1 MLRKL
6 GIGFIALATMAPGL
20 AAALGVG
27 EYELNSYLNE
37 PLDMTVELHDL
48 GGLSEDEILANL
60 ATQEAFDAAGV
71 DRGYFLNDLKFE
83 VDVSGDTGVLHIRSR
98 QPVREP
104 YLNFLVE
111 FLWPTGRLMREYT
124 VLLDPPS
131 YADDGDSL
139 RPAVSEPSP
148 RPATRPEP
156 ASEPARQRPAEP
168 AARPQTRP
176 APSQA
181 AGDSEVADRDSGDDT
196 RGATTYRVGASDTMW
211 RIARQQRPGPDV
223 SVQQMMLAIQERN
236 PDAFINDNVNLVRE
250 GAVLRIPSEQ
260 QVRRVSSREALSRVA
275 AQNREWRGMRPEP
288 AAGQPQRAPIDATG
302 RDRGDQVAGG
312 EDGQGQVTLVSPDSE
327 GGVRD
332 GDATG
337 GRSGDADTAALQN
350 ELAIRDENLDRLK
363 RENSELR
370 SRLDALDEQVS
381 TSQQLLE
388 MRSEKIAA
396 LQAELRRLREEQDL
410 DVDPSLLEEPEP
422 AADNAPDMTA
432 DADTDTDGADT
443 DSADGMN
450 STGEAGD
457 DQPAAVGDDDDAS
470 PALGAPGQNGGGNG
484 PSPDQGGGGDDRT
497 ATVTPPEKPEPA
509 SADQA
514 GSGPSNSAQA
524 DDGGILGLIRDNL
537 LYVGAA
543 LAVLL
548 LLLLLALRRRQNA
561 AGDEHDEDADD
572 GGFEADFEAPAV
584 AGAAAHDDADLEEDL
599 ADDEMDPMERA
610 DVYVAYGQYPQAV
623 DFLRNE
629 INQAPERGDLKIR
642 LLELLHESN
651 DERGF
656 QQQATAFAG
665 TSPAVDAA
673 IKRLGGDP
681 GEHDY
686 GDNAYVASSADG
698 GDDELS
704 LDDLELDLASDL
716 SDQPDDGDGYSHAAT
731 ATAAGA
737 GAVAGFA
744 AGREQSEQT
753 DTEDTET
760 EQTDQDDSLE
770 LDDFDFTLEDEE
782 PENRPLR
789 DETPLELDDLV
800 LDGGG
805 DRAGDDEDDGLE
817 FSLEDDFESDGDV
830 AFTDDELAALDSAET
845 STGKDQD
852 DTFAVAGDDATTE
865 RGADDDLADFD
876 DLQLD
881 DLDVSLTDDRTG
893 VDEPAPAPAAD
904 PSPRD
909 DADDE
914 LADLSLED
922 DDTELSLDDLSLEDD
937 APSSPRTEPDAGA
950 DDLDD
955 LNLDLDD
962 AGEDHSPAA
971 EYEPQPQTAAT
982 PPADTS
988 EVSDDMLG
996 DDDDFD
1002 FLGETDE
1009 NATKLDLARAYIDM
1023 GDAEGARDI
1032 LNEVLSE
1039 GSDEQQGEAKELL
1052 ARVS

>member
-37 PLDMTVELHDL
+37 PLDMTVQLQDL

-83 VDVSGDTGVLHIRSR
+83 VDVSGNTGVLHIRSR

-131 YADDGDSL
+131 YADDGGSL
-139 RPAVSEPSP
+139 QPAVSQPSP

-156 ASEPARQRPAEP
+156 ASEPARPRPAEP
-168 AARPQTRP
+168 ATRP
-176 APSQA
+176 APAPTPA
-181 AGDSEVADRDSGDDT
+181 ASRADAADSDSGDDT
-196 RGATTYRVGASDTMW
+196 QSAGTYRVGPSDTMW
-211 RIARQQRPGPDV
+211 RIARQQRPSPDV
-223 SVQQMMLAIQERN
+223 SVQQMMLAIQDRN

-260 QVRRVSSREALSRVA
+260 QVRRLSSREALSRVA
-275 AQNREWRGMRPEP
+275 TQNREWQSMRREP
-288 AAGQPQRAPIDATG
+288 AAGQPQRTPIDATG
-302 RDRGDQVAGG
+302 RDRDDQVAGG
-312 EDGQGQVTLVSPDSE
+312 DDGQGQVTLVSPDSK

-337 GRSGDADTAALQN
+337 GPGGDADTAALQN
-350 ELAIRDENLDRLK
+350 ELAIRDENLDRLN

-370 SRLDALDEQVS
+370 SRLDALDEQVG

-410 DVDPSLLEEPEP
+410 DVDPSLLEEPQP
-422 AADNAPDMTA
+422 AADSASDMSA
-432 DADTDTDGADT
+432 DADDTGNTDNS
-443 DSADGMN
+443 DSVG
-450 STGEAGD
+450 G
-457 DQPAAVGDDDDAS
+457 DQPAADGDDDDAA
-470 PALGAPGQNGGGNG
+470 PALSAPGQNGGDGG
-484 PSPDQGGGGDDRT
+484 GGDRPSPDQDGGGDDRT

-509 SADQA
+509 SVD
-514 GSGPSNSAQA
+514 QA
-524 DDGGILGLIRDNL
+524 DDGGGILGLIRDNL

-548 LLLLLALRRRQNA
+548 LLLLLALRRRQG
-561 AGDEHDEDADD
+561 GDGDDHHGGADD
-572 GGFEADFEAPAV
+572 DGDFGDDFEAPV
-584 AGAAAHDDADLEEDL
+584 IAGADDHDHADLEEDL

-686 GDNAYVASSADG
+686 GDNAYVASSADRA
-698 GDDELS
+698 DDELS

-716 SDQPDDGDGYSHAAT
+716 SDQPDDGDSYSHT

-744 AGREQSEQT
+744 AGREQSDQP
-753 DTEDTET
+753 DTEQAE
-760 EQTDQDDSLE
+760 QDDSLE
-770 LDDFDFTLEDEE
+770 LDDFEFSLEDEE
-782 PENRPLR
+782 PEHRDLR
-789 DETPLELDDLV
+789 DETPMQLDDLV
-800 LDGGG
+800 L
-805 DRAGDDEDDGLE
+805 GDDDSRADDEEDDGLE
-817 FSLEDDFESDGDV
+817 FSLEDDLNSDTDV
-830 AFTDDELAALDSAET
+830 AFTDDELAALDSAEEPA
-845 STGKDQD
+845 GNAE
-852 DTFAVAGDDATTE
+852 DT
-865 RGADDDLADFD
+865 RADSSLDDFD
-876 DLQLD
+876 DLELD

-893 VDEPAPAPAAD
+893 VDQPAPVD
-904 PSPRD
+904 PPS
-909 DADDE
+909 AETDDE
-914 LADLSLED
+914 LADLSLEE
-922 DDTELSLDDLSLEDD
+922 DDTDLSLDDLSLDD
-937 APSSPRTEPDAGA
+937 DTPSSPAEPASSA
-950 DDLDD
+950 DDLDE
-955 LNLDLDD
+955 LN
-962 AGEDHSPAA
+962 AA
-971 EYEPQPQTAAT
+971 EQHAAPAPEYHSEPQTAAT
-982 PPADTS
+982 PSAETS

-1039 GSDEQQGEAKELL
+1039 GSDDQQGEAKELL

>member
-83 VDVSGDTGVLHIRSR
+83 VDVSGDSGVLHIRSR

-139 RPAVSEPSP
+139 QPAVSEPSP

-168 AARPQTRP
+168 ATRPQSRP
-176 APSQA
+176 APSEA
-181 AGDSEVADRDSGDDT
+181 PGDGAGEVAERDSG
-196 RGATTYRVGASDTMW
+196 TYRVGASDTMW
-211 RIARQQRPGPDV
+211 RIARQQRPSPDV

-275 AQNREWRGMRPEP
+275 TQNREWRGMRPEP

-302 RDRGDQVAGG
+302 RDRSDQVAGG
-312 EDGQGQVTLVSPDSE
+312 DDGQGQVTLVSPDSE

-350 ELAIRDENLDRLK
+350 ELAIRDENLDRLN

-381 TSQQLLE
+381 TSQRLLE

-410 DVDPSLLEEPEP
+410 DVDPSLLEKP
-422 AADNAPDMTA
+422 AQASDSAPDMSAGA
-432 DADTDTDGADT
+432 DGVDGGESIESTDPENNTDG
-443 DSADGMN
+443 
-450 STGEAGD
+450 TG
-457 DQPAAVGDDDDAS
+457 DQTRPAAGEDDNDVA
-470 PALGAPGQNGGGNG
+470 PALGAPGRDGGSGG
-484 PSPDQGGGGDDRT
+484 ARPSPEQGGGGDDR
-497 ATVTPPEKPEPA
+497 AAAVTPPEKPQPA

-514 GSGPSNSAQA
+514 GSGPVSADQA
-524 DDGGILGLIRDNL
+524 DNGGGIFGLIRDNL

-543 LAVLL
+543 LGVLL

-561 AGDEHDEDADD
+561 AADD
-572 GGFEADFEAPAV
+572 SYEEADDERGFGDDFEAPA
-584 AGAAAHDDADLEEDL
+584 AAVTGDHDDADMEEDL

-623 DFLRNE
+623 DYLRNE

-656 QQQATAFAG
+656 HQQATAFAG

-686 GDNAYVASSADG
+686 GDNAYTASSADKA
-698 GDDELS
+698 DDELS

-716 SDQPDDGDGYSHAAT
+716 SDQPDNSDRYASTAA
-731 ATAAGA
+731 AAGA
-737 GAVAGFA
+737 GAAAGFA
-744 AGREQSEQT
+744 AGRDDDGQ
-753 DTEDTET
+753 DDN
-760 EQTDQDDSLE
+760 DQAASDDSLE
-770 LDDFDFTLEDEE
+770 MDDFEFSLEDEE
-782 PENRPLR
+782 PEQRDLR

-800 LDGGG
+800 LD
-805 DRAGDDEDDGLE
+805 AGDAGEDDDDGLA
-817 FSLEDDFESDGDV
+817 FSLDDDLDSDANEDV
-830 AFTDDELAALDSAET
+830 AFTDDELAALDSAEE
-845 STGKDQD
+845 S
-852 DTFAVAGDDATTE
+852 
-865 RGADDDLADFD
+865 GADRTADADSSLDDID

-893 VDEPAPAPAAD
+893 VDEPAPAPVDAA
-904 PSPRD
+904 PV
-909 DADDE
+909 DAGE
-914 LADLSLED
+914 EPADLSLDED
-922 DDTELSLDDLSLEDD
+922 DAGLSLDDLELDD
-937 APSSPRTEPDAGA
+937 ETPSSPRAEPA
-950 DDLDD
+950 DSGVDELDD
-955 LNLDLDD
+955 LNLELDD
-962 AGEDHSPAA
+962 EPEQEPEPAA
-971 EYEPQPQTAAT
+971 PAPDDDPEPQTAAT
-982 PPADTS
+982 PSADIS
-988 EVSDDMLG
+988 EVGDDILG

-1039 GSDEQQGEAKELL
+1039 GSDDQQGEAKELL
-1052 ARVS
+1052 ARVG

>member
-71 DRGYFLNDLKFE
+71 DRGYFLNDLNFE

-196 RGATTYRVGASDTMW
+196 GGATTYRVGASDTMW

-288 AAGQPQRAPIDATG
+288 AAGQPRRAPIDATG

-370 SRLDALDEQVS
+370 SRLDALDEQVN

-432 DADTDTDGADT
+432 DADTDGADT

-450 STGEAGD
+450 STGEAGE

-584 AGAAAHDDADLEEDL
+584 AGAAAHDDADMEEDL

-800 LDGGG
+800 LDGGS

-865 RGADDDLADFD
+865 RGADDDLGDFG

-893 VDEPAPAPAAD
+893 VDEPA

-962 AGEDHSPAA
+962 AGEDHTPAA

>member
-37 PLDMTVELHDL
+37 PLDMTVKLHNL

-83 VDVSGDTGVLHIRSR
+83 VDVTGNTGVLHIRSR

-131 YADDGDSL
+131 YDDGGGSL
-139 RPAVSEPSP
+139 QPAVSEPSP
-148 RPATRPEP
+148 RPAIRPETR
-156 ASEPARQRPAEP
+156 SEPTPRRSAEP
-168 AARPQTRP
+168 ATRPQSRP
-176 APSQA
+176 APEA
-181 AGDSEVADRDSGDDT
+181 PADSGDVAARDGDT
-196 RGATTYRVGASDTMW
+196 PSEATYRVRPSDTMW
-211 RIARQQRPGPDV
+211 RIAQQQRPATDV
-223 SVQQMMLAIQERN
+223 SVQQMMLAIQDSN

-260 QVRRVSSREALSRVA
+260 QVRRLSSREALSQVA
-275 AQNREWRGMRPEP
+275 SQNREWRDMRSEP

-312 EDGQGQVTLVSPDSE
+312 DDGQGQVTLVSPDSE

-337 GRSGDADTAALQN
+337 GPSGDADTAALQN

-381 TSQQLLE
+381 TGQQLLE
-388 MRSEKIAA
+388 LRSEKIAA
-396 LQAELRRLREEQDL
+396 LQAELRRLREEQDVE
-410 DVDPSLLEEPEP
+410 VDPALLEEPQPADTADVDPADEAGSEGDGDDAP
-422 AADNAPDMTA
+422 AAA
-432 DADTDTDGADT
+432 
-443 DSADGMN
+443 S
-450 STGEAGD
+450 
-457 DQPAAVGDDDDAS
+457 DDDDAL
-470 PALGAPGQNGGGNG
+470 ALGAPGQDGGGQT
-484 PSPDQGGGGDDRT
+484 PPDQGGGGDDL
-497 ATVTPPEKPEPA
+497 ASTVTPPEKPEPA
-509 SADQA
+509 TLDDAGSDQAAADQTDA
-514 GSGPSNSAQA
+514 G
-524 DDGGILGLIRDNL
+524 GGILALIRDNL

-548 LLLLLALRRRQNA
+548 LLLLLALRRRQ
-561 AGDEHDEDADD
+561 GEVDDEQGADHDD
-572 GGFEADFEAPAV
+572 GFGDDFEAPV
-584 AGAAAHDDADLEEDL
+584 IAGAADHDDADLEEDL
-599 ADDEMDPMERA
+599 ADDQMDPMERA

-681 GEHDY
+681 GQHDY
-686 GDNAYVASSADG
+686 GDNNYVASTGAD
-698 GDDELS
+698 DDELS

-716 SDQPDDGDGYSHAAT
+716 SDQPDDSSDQYAHTAA
-731 ATAAGA
+731 AAGA

-744 AGREQSEQT
+744 ADREQSEQ
-753 DTEDTET
+753 D
-760 EQTDQDDSLE
+760 DDSLE

-782 PENRPLR
+782 PETRNLR

-800 LDGGG
+800 LDDGN
-805 DRAGDDEDDGLE
+805 DAKNDDDGLS
-817 FSLEDDFESDGDV
+817 FSLEDDLESDV
-830 AFTDDELAALDSAET
+830 AFTDDELAALDNAEEPQAGQT
-845 STGKDQD
+845 EAAGS
-852 DTFAVAGDDATTE
+852 GDDALE
-865 RGADDDLADFD
+865 DFD
-876 DLQLD
+876 DLELD

-893 VDEPAPAPAAD
+893 VEEPAPAPA
-904 PSPRD
+904 PSRE
-909 DADDE
+909 ADDE
-914 LADLSLED
+914 LADLSLEED
-922 DDTELSLDDLSLEDD
+922 DSDLSLDDLSLEDD
-937 APSSPRTEPDAGA
+937 EPAPRAETDSGG

-955 LNLDLDD
+955 LTLELDD
-962 AGEDHSPAA
+962 AEPPAP
-971 EYEPQPQTAAT
+971 EYEPEPQTASTT
-982 PPADTS
+982 PAAAS

-1023 GDAEGARDI
+1023 GDDEGARDI

-1052 ARVS
+1052 SRVS

>member
-37 PLDMTVELHDL
+37 PLDMTVQLHDL

-71 DRGYFLNDLKFE
+71 NRGYFLNDLKFE
-83 VDVSGDTGVLHIRSR
+83 VDVSGDTGVLHIHSR

-131 YADDGDSL
+131 YAASVDSL
-139 RPAVSEPSP
+139 RPAVSQPSQ
-148 RPATRPEP
+148 RPATRPESD
-156 ASEPARQRPAEP
+156 AEPARASAAES
-168 AARPQTRP
+168 ATRP
-176 APSQA
+176 APARTGSDGD
-181 AGDSEVADRDSGDDT
+181 AGPSDRDGAGET
-196 RGATTYRVGASDTMW
+196 QTATTYRVRPSDTMW
-211 RIARQQRPGPDV
+211 DIARRQRPSAGV

-236 PDAFINDNVNLVRE
+236 PDAFIDNNVNLVRE
-250 GAVLRIPSEQ
+250 GAVLRIPSERQ
-260 QVRRVSSREALSRVA
+260 ARRLSSREALSRVA
-275 AQNREWRGMRPEP
+275 SQNREWRSMRREP
-288 AAGQPQRAPIDATG
+288 AVGQPQRAPIDATG
-302 RDRGDQVAGG
+302 RDRSDQVAGG
-312 EDGQGQVTLVSPDSE
+312 DGRGTVTLVSPDSK

-337 GRSGDADTAALQN
+337 GRSGDANTAALQN

-370 SRLDALDEQVS
+370 SRLNALDEQVS
-381 TSQQLLE
+381 TSQRLLE

-396 LQAELRRLREEQDL
+396 LQAELRRLREEQNL
-410 DVDPSLLEEPEP
+410 DVDPSLLEEPV
-422 AADNAPDMTA
+422 AAEDSAPDMAA
-432 DADTDTDGADT
+432 DADGADSDDVDST
-443 DSADGMN
+443 DNTDDVGDNEPPAAG
-450 STGEAGD
+450 GD
-457 DQPAAVGDDDDAS
+457 DGDAA
-470 PALGAPGQNGGGNG
+470 PALGAPGQNGGPDGAG
-484 PSPDQGGGGDDRT
+484 PSPDEGGGGDDRT

-509 SADQA
+509 SADRA
-514 GSGPSNSAQA
+514 GSRPASADQA
-524 DDGGILGLIRDNL
+524 DSGGILGLIRDNL

-548 LLLLLALRRRQNA
+548 LLLLLALRRRQNQNTA
-561 AGDEHDEDADD
+561 DDEQDDADD
-572 GGFEADFEAPAV
+572 DVALSDDFEAPAI

-686 GDNAYVASSADG
+686 GDNAYVTASADKA
-698 GDDELS
+698 DDELS

-716 SDQPDDGDGYSHAAT
+716 SDQPDDNNDYAHAAT

-737 GAVAGFA
+737 GAAAGFA
-744 AGREQSEQT
+744 AGREQSEQ
-753 DTEDTET
+753 TET

-800 LDGGG
+800 LDSGNAH
-805 DRAGDDEDDGLE
+805 AGDDEDDGLE
-817 FSLEDDFESDGDV
+817 FSLEDDFESDSDV
-830 AFTDDELAALDSAET
+830 AFTDDELAALDSAEAPAA
-845 STGKDQD
+845 KDD
-852 DTFAVAGDDATTE
+852 DDAFAVAGDDTAE
-865 RGADDDLADFD
+865 RGADDDLGDFD

-893 VDEPAPAPAAD
+893 VDEPAPAPVD
-904 PSPRD
+904 PSPGEE
-909 DADDE
+909 ADDE

-922 DDTELSLDDLSLEDD
+922 DDTSLSLDDISLEDET
-937 APSSPRTEPDAGA
+937 PSPSRTEPDAGA

-955 LNLDLDD
+955 LNLELDD
-962 AGEDHSPAA
+962 AGDDAAPAA
-971 EYEPQPQTAAT
+971 EHEPEPQTAAT
-982 PPADTS
+982 PSADTG

-1052 ARVS
+1052 SRVS

>member
-83 VDVSGDTGVLHIRSR
+83 VDVSGNTGVLRIRSR

-124 VLLDPPS
+124 ILLDPPS
-131 YADDGDSL
+131 YADGGDSL
-139 RPAVSEPSP
+139 QPAVSEPSP
-148 RPATRPEP
+148 RPATRPQP
-156 ASEPARQRPAEP
+156 ASEPARTRSAEPDARPA
-168 AARPQTRP
+168 RS
-176 APSQA
+176 APSQTPA
-181 AGDSEVADRDSGDDT
+181 DSRADVAPDNADGTQSG
-196 RGATTYRVGASDTMW
+196 GSYRVGPSDTMW
-211 RIARQQRPGPDV
+211 RIARQQRPSADV

-260 QVRRVSSREALSRVA
+260 QVRRLSSREALSQVA
-275 AQNREWRGMRPEP
+275 TQNREWRGMRPEP

-302 RDRGDQVAGG
+302 RDRSDQVAGG
-312 EDGQGQVTLVSPDSE
+312 DDGQGQVTLVSPDSE

-337 GRSGDADTAALQN
+337 GRSGNANTAALQN
-350 ELAIRDENLDRLK
+350 ELAIRDENLDRLN

-370 SRLDALDEQVS
+370 SRLDALDEQVG

-410 DVDPSLLEEPEP
+410 DVDPSLLEEPQP
-422 AADNAPDMTA
+422 AADSAPDMTA
-432 DADTDTDGADT
+432 DADTDDT
-443 DSADGMN
+443 DNTDS
-450 STGEAGD
+450 AGD
-457 DQPAAVGDDDDAS
+457 DQPAVVGDDDAA
-470 PALGAPGQNGGGNG
+470 PALGAPGQNGGGDG

-497 ATVTPPEKPEPA
+497 ATVTPPEKPEPG
-509 SADQA
+509 SVDQA
-514 GSGPSNSAQA
+514 GSGPANA
-524 DDGGILGLIRDNL
+524 DQTDSGGGILGLIRDNL

-548 LLLLLALRRRQNA
+548 LLLLLALRRRQSA
-561 AGDEHDEDADD
+561 ADDEHDEDPDD
-572 GGFEADFEAPAV
+572 GGFGDDFEAPV
-584 AGAAAHDDADLEEDL
+584 IAGAADHDDADLEEDL

-686 GDNAYVASSADG
+686 GDNSYVAASADDA
-698 GDDELS
+698 DDELS

-716 SDQPDDGDGYSHAAT
+716 SDQPDDSDRYSHT
-731 ATAAGA
+731 AAAGA

-744 AGREQSEQT
+744 AGSDDAE
-753 DTEDTET
+753 
-760 EQTDQDDSLE
+760 QDDSLE
-770 LDDFDFTLEDEE
+770 LDDFEFSLEDEE
-782 PENRPLR
+782 PEQRDLR
-789 DETPLELDDLV
+789 DEAPLELDDLV
-800 LDGGG
+800 LDDADARG
-805 DRAGDDEDDGLE
+805 DEGEDDGLS
-817 FSLEDDFESDGDV
+817 FSLDDDLDSDPV
-830 AFTDDELAALDSAET
+830 AFTDDELAALDSAEQPGAGQ
-845 STGKDQD
+845 SD
-852 DTFAVAGDDATTE
+852 DGTVAGVEGDRAGDD
-865 RGADDDLADFD
+865 LAGNSLDDFD
-876 DLQLD
+876 DLELD

-893 VDEPAPAPAAD
+893 VDEPAPAPAEPA
-904 PSPRD
+904 SREM
-909 DADDE
+909 DDE
-914 LADLSLED
+914 LAGLSLDED
-922 DDTELSLDDLSLEDD
+922 DTDLTLDDLSLDD
-937 APSSPRTEPDAGA
+937 DTLSPRAEPDSSV
-950 DDLDD
+950 DELDD
-955 LNLDLDD
+955 LNLELGDELDD
-962 AGEDHSPAA
+962 AEKDAAPAP
-971 EYEPQPQTAAT
+971 EYDSEPQTAAA
-982 PPADTS
+982 PPVDTS
-988 EVSDDMLG
+988 EAGDDMLG

-1039 GSDEQQGEAKELL
+1039 GSDEQQGEAKDLL

>member
-83 VDVSGDTGVLHIRSR
+83 VDVSGNTGVLHIRSR

-139 RPAVSEPSP
+139 RPAVSESSP

-168 AARPQTRP
+168 ATRPQTRP
-176 APSQA
+176 APSEEA
-181 AGDSEVADRDSGDDT
+181 PSDSGSDVADRDSGDET

-211 RIARQQRPGPDV
+211 RIARQQRPSPDV

-275 AQNREWRGMRPEP
+275 TQNREWQGMRPEP

-302 RDRGDQVAGG
+302 RDRSDQVAGG
-312 EDGQGQVTLVSPDSE
+312 DDGQGQVTLVSPDSE
-327 GGVRD
+327 GGARD

-350 ELAIRDENLDRLK
+350 ELAIRDENLDRLN

-370 SRLDALDEQVS
+370 SRLDALDEQVG

-422 AADNAPDMTA
+422 AVDSAPDMTA
-432 DADTDTDGADT
+432 DADGTDSTDNTDTT
-443 DSADGMN
+443 DS
-450 STGEAGD
+450 AGD
-457 DQPAAVGDDDDAS
+457 DQPGAAGDDDDDAA
-470 PALGAPGQNGGGNG
+470 PALGAPGQNGGGDG

-497 ATVTPPEKPEPA
+497 ASVTPPEKPEPA

-514 GSGPSNSAQA
+514 GSGPANAEQA
-524 DDGGILGLIRDNL
+524 DSGGGILALIRDNL

-548 LLLLLALRRRQNA
+548 LLLLLALRRRQST

-572 GGFEADFEAPAV
+572 DSGFADDFEAPV
-584 AGAAAHDDADLEEDL
+584 IAGAAAHDDADLEEDL

-656 QQQATAFAG
+656 HQQATAFAG

-686 GDNAYVASSADG
+686 GDNAYVASSGDS

-716 SDQPDDGDGYSHAAT
+716 SDQPDDSDGYSHAAT

-753 DTEDTET
+753 DTEQTET
-760 EQTDQDDSLE
+760 EQADQDDSLE

-800 LDGGG
+800 LDDGNA
-805 DRAGDDEDDGLE
+805 RAGDDEDDGLE
-817 FSLEDDFESDGDV
+817 FSLEDDFESDSDV
-830 AFTDDELAALDSAET
+830 AFTDDELAALDGAEAPAA
-845 STGKDQD
+845 KDDD
-852 DTFAVAGDDATTE
+852 DTFSVAGDETTAE
-865 RGADDDLADFD
+865 RGADDDLGDFD

-893 VDEPAPAPAAD
+893 VDEPAPAPAD
-904 PSPRD
+904 PSPREE
-909 DADDE
+909 AGDE

-922 DDTELSLDDLSLEDD
+922 DDTDLSLDDLSLEDD
-937 APSSPRTEPDAGA
+937 TPSPRTEPDAGA

-955 LNLDLDD
+955 LNLELDD
-962 AGEDHSPAA
+962 AGEDDAPAA
-971 EYEPQPQTAAT
+971 EYEPEPQTAAT

-1052 ARVS
+1052 SRVS

>member
-37 PLDMTVELHDL
+37 PLDMTVQLQDL

-83 VDVSGDTGVLHIRSR
+83 VDVNGNTGVLHIRSR

-131 YADDGDSL
+131 YADDGGSL
-139 RPAVSEPSP
+139 QPAVSQPSP

-156 ASEPARQRPAEP
+156 ASEPTRPRSAEP
-168 AARPQTRP
+168 ATRP
-176 APSQA
+176 APAQTPA
-181 AGDSEVADRDSGDDT
+181 DNRADAGDRDAGGETQSTG
-196 RGATTYRVGASDTMW
+196 TYRVGPSDTLW
-211 RIARQQRPGPDV
+211 RIARQQRPSPDV
-223 SVQQMMLAIQERN
+223 SVQQMMLAIQDRN

-260 QVRRVSSREALSRVA
+260 QVRRLSSREALSRVA
-275 AQNREWRGMRPEP
+275 TQNREWQSMRREP

-312 EDGQGQVTLVSPDSE
+312 GDGQGQVTLVSPDSK
-327 GGVRD
+327 GGVGD

-350 ELAIRDENLDRLK
+350 ELAIRDENLDRLN

-370 SRLDALDEQVS
+370 SRLDALDEQVG

-410 DVDPSLLEEPEP
+410 DVDPSLLEEPQPSAGSASDLSEET
-422 AADNAPDMTA
+422 DRTGN
-432 DADTDTDGADT
+432 TDTSDGAG
-443 DSADGMN
+443 DGP
-450 STGEAGD
+450 STAN
-457 DQPAAVGDDDDAS
+457 GDDDDVA
-470 PALGAPGQNGGGNG
+470 PALSAPGQSGGDSGDG
-484 PSPDQGGGGDDRT
+484 GTRPSPDQGGGGDDRT

-514 GSGPSNSAQA
+514 GSGPANADQS
-524 DDGGILGLIRDNL
+524 DDGGGMLGLIRDNL

-548 LLLLLALRRRQNA
+548 LLLLLALRRRQG
-561 AGDEHDEDADD
+561 GDGDDHHGGADD
-572 GGFEADFEAPAV
+572 DGDFGDDFEAPV
-584 AGAAAHDDADLEEDL
+584 MAGAADHDDADLEEDL

-686 GDNAYVASSADG
+686 GNNAYVASSAEKA
-698 GDDELS
+698 DDELS

-716 SDQPDDGDGYSHAAT
+716 SDQPDDSDSHT
-731 ATAAGA
+731 ATVAGA

-744 AGREQSEQT
+744 AGGEQSDQPG
-753 DTEDTET
+753 TE
-760 EQTDQDDSLE
+760 QDDSLE
-770 LDDFDFTLEDEE
+770 LDDFEFSLEDEE
-782 PENRPLR
+782 PEHRDLR
-789 DETPLELDDLV
+789 DETPLQLDDLV
-800 LDGGG
+800 LGDG
-805 DRAGDDEDDGLE
+805 DARAEDDEDDGLE
-817 FSLEDDFESDGDV
+817 FSLEDDLNSDTDV
-830 AFTDDELAALDSAET
+830 AFTGDELAALDNAEEP
-845 STGKDQD
+845 
-852 DTFAVAGDDATTE
+852 VAGGTEDDA
-865 RGADDDLADFD
+865 DSSLDDFD

-893 VDEPAPAPAAD
+893 VDQPAPAPVD
-904 PSPRD
+904 PPPAETR
-909 DADDE
+909 DE
-914 LADLSLED
+914 LADLSLDED
-922 DDTELSLDDLSLEDD
+922 DVDRSLDDLSLDD
-937 APSSPRTEPDAGA
+937 DTPSSPAEPAPSA

-955 LNLDLDD
+955 LNLELDD
-962 AGEDHSPAA
+962 ELNAA
-971 EYEPQPQTAAT
+971 EEDAAPAPEYHPEPQTAVT
-982 PPADTS
+982 PSAETS

-1052 ARVS
+1052 SRVG

>member
-83 VDVSGDTGVLHIRSR
+83 VDVSGDSGVLHIRSR

-139 RPAVSEPSP
+139 QPAVSEPSP

-168 AARPQTRP
+168 ATRPQSRP
-176 APSQA
+176 APSEA
-181 AGDSEVADRDSGDDT
+181 PGDGAGEVAERDSG
-196 RGATTYRVGASDTMW
+196 TYRVGASDTMW
-211 RIARQQRPGPDV
+211 RIARQQRPSPDV

-275 AQNREWRGMRPEP
+275 TQNREWRGMRPEP

-302 RDRGDQVAGG
+302 RDRSDQVAGG
-312 EDGQGQVTLVSPDSE
+312 DDGQGQVTLVSPDSE

-350 ELAIRDENLDRLK
+350 ELAIRDENLDRLN

-422 AADNAPDMTA
+422 AADSAPDMTA
-432 DADTDTDGADT
+432 EAETGGADRDGADST
-443 DSADGMN
+443 DSTDNTDA
-450 STGEAGD
+450 A
-457 DQPAAVGDDDDAS
+457 DQPAAAGDDDDAA
-470 PALGAPGQNGGGNG
+470 PALGAPGQNGGGDG
-484 PSPDQGGGGDDRT
+484 PSPDQGGGDDDRT

-509 SADQA
+509 SADQS
-514 GSGPSNSAQA
+514 GSGPANADQA
-524 DDGGILGLIRDNL
+524 DSGGGIVGLIRDNL

-561 AGDEHDEDADD
+561 AGDEHDEEDD
-572 GGFEADFEAPAV
+572 NGFGDDFEAPV
-584 AGAAAHDDADLEEDL
+584 MAGTAAHDDADLEEDL

-656 QQQATAFAG
+656 HQQATAFAG

-686 GDNAYVASSADG
+686 GDNAYVASSADS

-716 SDQPDDGDGYSHAAT
+716 SDQPDDSDGYSHAAT

-737 GAVAGFA
+737 GAAAGFA
-744 AGREQSEQT
+744 AGREQSEQA
-753 DTEDTET
+753 DTEQPET

-800 LDGGG
+800 LDDGN
-805 DRAGDDEDDGLE
+805 DRAGDDEDDGLA
-817 FSLEDDFESDGDV
+817 FSLEDDFENDGDV
-830 AFTDDELAALDSAET
+830 TFTDDELAALDSAET
-845 STGKDQD
+845 PAGND
-852 DTFAVAGDDATTE
+852 DSDTSTE
-865 RGADDDLADFD
+865 RGADDLGDFD
-876 DLQLD
+876 DLELD

-893 VDEPAPAPAAD
+893 VDEPAPAPAEA
-904 PSPRD
+904 SPGED
-909 DADDE
+909 TGDE

-955 LNLDLDD
+955 LNLELDD
-962 AGEDHSPAA
+962 AGEDDAPAA
-971 EYEPQPQTAAT
+971 EYEPEPQTAAT

-1039 GSDEQQGEAKELL
+1039 GSEEQQGEAKELL
-1052 ARVS
+1052 ARVG

>member
-83 VDVSGDTGVLHIRSR
+83 VDVSGNTGVLHIRSR

-131 YADDGDSL
+131 YADGGDSIE
-139 RPAVSEPSP
+139 PSVSEPSP
-148 RPATRPEP
+148 RPASRPEP
-156 ASEPARQRPAEP
+156 ASEPQQQRPATP
-168 AARPQTRP
+168 TARPQTR
-176 APSQA
+176 
-181 AGDSEVADRDSGDDT
+181 SEPQPRAESRADAADRDSGGET
-196 RGATTYRVGASDTMW
+196 QGTTYRVGASDTMW
-211 RIARQQRPGPDV
+211 RIARQQRPSPDV
-223 SVQQMMLAIQERN
+223 SVQQMMLAIQDRN

-275 AQNREWRGMRPEP
+275 DQNREWRGMRPEP

-302 RDRGDQVAGG
+302 RDRSDEVAGG
-312 EDGQGQVTLVSPDSE
+312 DDGQGQVTLVSPDSE
-327 GGVRD
+327 SGVRD

-337 GRSGDADTAALQN
+337 GSSGDADTAALQN

-363 RENSELR
+363 RENGELR
-370 SRLDALDEQVS
+370 SRLGALDEQVS

-410 DVDPSLLEEPEP
+410 DVDPELLEAPQP
-422 AADNAPDMTA
+422 AADAAGSDDMTA
-432 DADTDTDGADT
+432 DSGDVGAESTESADGTDGA
-443 DSADGMN
+443 
-450 STGEAGD
+450 GD
-457 DQPAAVGDDDDAS
+457 EPAATDDDDDDTA
-470 PALGAPGQNGGGNG
+470 PALGAPGQNGGADGGG
-484 PSPDQGGGGDDRT
+484 PSPDQGGGDDDRT

-509 SADQA
+509 SVDQTDA
-514 GSGPSNSAQA
+514 G
-524 DDGGILGLIRDNL
+524 GGFLGLIRDNL

-548 LLLLLALRRRQNA
+548 LLLLLALRRRQSA
-561 AGDEHDEDADD
+561 DDEHGVDEDDD
-572 GGFEADFEAPAV
+572 SGFGDDFEAPV
-584 AGAAAHDDADLEEDL
+584 IAGAADHDEADLEEDL
-599 ADDEMDPMERA
+599 ADDQMDPMERA

-656 QQQATAFAG
+656 HQQATAFAG

-686 GDNAYVASSADG
+686 GDNAYVASSGDG
-698 GDDELS
+698 ADDELS

-716 SDQPDDGDGYSHAAT
+716 SDQPDDSDNHSDTAAV
-731 ATAAGA
+731 AGA

-744 AGREQSEQT
+744 AGREQS
-753 DTEDTET
+753 DRTET
-760 EQTDQDDSLE
+760 EQNGQDESLE

-782 PENRPLR
+782 PENRDLR

-800 LDGGG
+800 LDDGNGRG
-805 DRAGDDEDDGLE
+805 DDDEDDGLA
-817 FSLEDDFESDGDV
+817 FSLEDDLDSDSEV
-830 AFTDDELAALDSAET
+830 AFSDDELAALDSAEQPD
-845 STGKDQD
+845 TGK
-852 DTFAVAGDDATTE
+852 AGDDS
-865 RGADDDLADFD
+865 ADNDLGDFD
-876 DLQLD
+876 DLELD

-893 VDEPAPAPAAD
+893 VDEPTPAPADEA
-904 PSPRD
+904 PRD
-909 DADDE
+909 SGDE
-914 LADLSLED
+914 LADLSLEED
-922 DDTELSLDDLSLEDD
+922 DGDLSLDDLSLEDET
-937 APSSPRTEPDAGA
+937 PSPRAEPDAGT

-955 LNLDLDD
+955 LNLELDD
-962 AGEDHSPAA
+962 AEEHAAPAP
-971 EYEPQPQTAAT
+971 EYDPEPQTAAT

>member
-37 PLDMTVELHDL
+37 PLDMTVRLHDL

-83 VDVSGDTGVLHIRSR
+83 VDVSGNSGVLHIRSR

-131 YADDGDSL
+131 YADEGDSL
-139 RPAVSEPSP
+139 APAVSRPSP
-148 RPATRPEP
+148 RPATRPAP
-156 ASEPARQRPAEP
+156 ASEPARPAPAEP
-168 AARPQTRP
+168 AARPQT
-176 APSQA
+176 SQA
-181 AGDSEVADRDSGDDT
+181 PADSGTEARPRDGDPGT
-196 RGATTYRVGASDTMW
+196 RDAGTYRVGPSDTMW
-211 RIARQQRPGPDV
+211 RIARQQRPSADV

-260 QVRRVSSREALSRVA
+260 QVRRLSSREALSRVA
-275 AQNREWRGMRPEP
+275 TQNREWQSMRREP
-288 AAGQPQRAPIDATG
+288 AAGQPRRAPIDATG
-302 RDRGDQVAGG
+302 RERSDEIAGG
-312 EDGQGQVTLVSPDSE
+312 GGQGQVKLVSPDSE

-337 GRSGDADTAALQN
+337 GPGGDADTAALQN
-350 ELAIRDENLDRLK
+350 ELAIRDENLDRLN

-381 TSQQLLE
+381 TSQRLLE

-410 DVDPSLLEEPEP
+410 DVDPSLLEKP
-422 AADNAPDMTA
+422 AQASDSAPDMSAGA
-432 DADTDTDGADT
+432 DGVDGGESIESTDPENNTDG
-443 DSADGMN
+443 
-450 STGEAGD
+450 TG
-457 DQPAAVGDDDDAS
+457 DQTRPAAGEDDNDVA
-470 PALGAPGQNGGGNG
+470 PALGAPGRDGGSGG
-484 PSPDQGGGGDDRT
+484 ARPSPEQGGGGDDR
-497 ATVTPPEKPEPA
+497 AAAVTPPEKPQPA

-514 GSGPSNSAQA
+514 GSGPVSADQA
-524 DDGGILGLIRDNL
+524 DNGGGIFGLIRDNL

-543 LAVLL
+543 LGVLL

-561 AGDEHDEDADD
+561 AADD
-572 GGFEADFEAPAV
+572 SYEEADDERGFGDDFEAPA
-584 AGAAAHDDADLEEDL
+584 AAVTGDHDDADMEEDL

-623 DFLRNE
+623 DYLRNE

-656 QQQATAFAG
+656 HQQATAFAG

-686 GDNAYVASSADG
+686 GDNAYTASSADKA
-698 GDDELS
+698 DDELS

-716 SDQPDDGDGYSHAAT
+716 SDQPDNSDRYASTAA
-731 ATAAGA
+731 AAGA
-737 GAVAGFA
+737 GAAAGFA
-744 AGREQSEQT
+744 AGRDDDGQ
-753 DTEDTET
+753 DDN
-760 EQTDQDDSLE
+760 DQAASDDSLE
-770 LDDFDFTLEDEE
+770 MDDFEFSLEDEE
-782 PENRPLR
+782 PEQRDLR

-800 LDGGG
+800 LD
-805 DRAGDDEDDGLE
+805 AGDAGEDDDDGLA
-817 FSLEDDFESDGDV
+817 FSLDDDLDSDANEDV
-830 AFTDDELAALDSAET
+830 AFTDDELAALDSAEE
-845 STGKDQD
+845 S
-852 DTFAVAGDDATTE
+852 
-865 RGADDDLADFD
+865 GADRTADADSSLDDID

-893 VDEPAPAPAAD
+893 VDEPAPAPVDAA
-904 PSPRD
+904 PV
-909 DADDE
+909 DAGE
-914 LADLSLED
+914 EPADLSLDED
-922 DDTELSLDDLSLEDD
+922 DAGLSLDDLELDD
-937 APSSPRTEPDAGA
+937 ETPSSPRAEPA
-950 DDLDD
+950 DSGVDELDD
-955 LNLDLDD
+955 LNLELDD
-962 AGEDHSPAA
+962 EPEQEPEPAA
-971 EYEPQPQTAAT
+971 PAPDDDPEPQTAAT
-982 PPADTS
+982 PSADIS
-988 EVSDDMLG
+988 EVGDDILG

-1039 GSDEQQGEAKELL
+1039 GSDDQQGEAKELL
-1052 ARVS
+1052 ARVG

>member
-83 VDVSGDTGVLHIRSR
+83 VDVSGNTGVVHIRSR

-131 YADDGDSL
+131 YADDGGGLS
-139 RPAVSEPSP
+139 PAVSEPSP

-156 ASEPARQRPAEP
+156 ASQPNRQRPAEP
-168 AARPQTRP
+168 ATRPQTRP
-176 APSQA
+176 GPSQA
-181 AGDSEVADRDSGDDT
+181 SGGDGTDVAGRDRPQQSRDAS
-196 RGATTYRVGASDTMW
+196 TYRVGPSDTMW
-211 RIARQQRPGPDV
+211 RIARQQRPSADV

-275 AQNREWRGMRPEP
+275 TQNREWRGMRPEP
-288 AAGQPQRAPIDATG
+288 AAGQPRRAPIDATG
-302 RDRGDQVAGG
+302 RERSDQVAGG
-312 EDGQGQVTLVSPDSE
+312 DGGQGQVTLVSPDSE

-350 ELAIRDENLDRLK
+350 ELAIRDENLDRLN

-370 SRLDALDEQVS
+370 SRLDALDEQVG
-381 TSQQLLE
+381 TSQRLLE

-410 DVDPSLLEEPEP
+410 DVDPSLLQEPEP
-422 AADNAPDMTA
+422 AADSAPDMTA
-432 DADTDTDGADT
+432 DTGADNTGRT
-443 DSADGMN
+443 DNTD
-450 STGEAGD
+450 AGD
-457 DQPAAVGDDDDAS
+457 DQPAGLGDDDDDAA
-470 PALGAPGQNGGGNG
+470 PALGAPGQNGGGDG

-497 ATVTPPEKPEPA
+497 ASVTPPEKPEPA
-509 SADQA
+509 SLDQA
-514 GSGPSNSAQA
+514 GSGPASADQA
-524 DDGGILGLIRDNL
+524 DSGGGILALIRDNL

-548 LLLLLALRRRQNA
+548 LLLLLALRRRQST
-561 AGDEHDEDADD
+561 AGDQHDEHDDS
-572 GGFEADFEAPAV
+572 GFGDDFEAPV
-584 AGAAAHDDADLEEDL
+584 IAGAAAHDDADLEEDL

-686 GDNAYVASSADG
+686 GDNAYVASSADSG
-698 GDDELS
+698 EDELS
-704 LDDLELDLASDL
+704 LDELELDLASDL
-716 SDQPDDGDGYSHAAT
+716 SDQPDDRDGYSHAAT
-731 ATAAGA
+731 ASAAGA

-753 DTEDTET
+753 ET
-760 EQTDQDDSLE
+760 ERTDQDDSLE
-770 LDDFDFTLEDEE
+770 LDDFDFSLEEDE
-782 PENRPLR
+782 PENRALR

-800 LDGGG
+800 LDDG
-805 DRAGDDEDDGLE
+805 DTRAGVEEDDGLA
-817 FSLEDDFESDGDV
+817 FSLEDDFEDDSDV
-830 AFTDDELAALDSAET
+830 AFTDDELAALDDAEAPAT
-845 STGKDQD
+845 KDD
-852 DTFAVAGDDATTE
+852 DANITVAGGETATQRDA
-865 RGADDDLADFD
+865 ADDLGDFD
-876 DLQLD
+876 DLELD

-893 VDEPAPAPAAD
+893 VDEPAPAPAE
-904 PSPRD
+904 SLPRE
-909 DADDE
+909 DAGDE
-914 LADLSLED
+914 LADLSLD
-922 DDTELSLDDLSLEDD
+922 DDSELSLDDLSLEDD
-937 APSSPRTEPDAGA
+937 EPLSPRTEPEAGA

-955 LNLDLDD
+955 LNLELDD
-962 AGEDHSPAA
+962 AGQDDAPAA
-971 EYEPQPQTAAT
+971 DYPAEPRTAAT
-982 PPADTS
+982 PPVDTS

-1052 ARVS
+1052 SRVG

>member
-83 VDVSGDTGVLHIRSR
+83 VDVSGDSGVLHIRSR

-139 RPAVSEPSP
+139 QPAVSEPSP

-168 AARPQTRP
+168 ATRPQSRP
-176 APSQA
+176 APSEA
-181 AGDSEVADRDSGDDT
+181 SGDGAGEVAERDT
-196 RGATTYRVGASDTMW
+196 TTYRVGASDTMW
-211 RIARQQRPGPDV
+211 RIARQQRPSPDV

-275 AQNREWRGMRPEP
+275 TQNREWRGMRPEP

-302 RDRGDQVAGG
+302 RDRSDQVAGG
-312 EDGQGQVTLVSPDSE
+312 DDGQGQVTLVSPDSE

-350 ELAIRDENLDRLK
+350 ELAIRDENLDRLN

-422 AADNAPDMTA
+422 AADSAPDMTA
-432 DADTDTDGADT
+432 DTGGADSGGAENTDGT
-443 DSADGMN
+443 DSADA
-450 STGEAGD
+450 AG
-457 DQPAAVGDDDDAS
+457 DQPAAVGDDDDAA
-470 PALGAPGQNGGGNG
+470 PVLGAPGQNGGGDG

-514 GSGPSNSAQA
+514 GSGPANADQA
-524 DDGGILGLIRDNL
+524 DSGGGIVGLIRDNL

-561 AGDEHDEDADD
+561 AGDEHDEEDD
-572 GGFEADFEAPAV
+572 NGFGDDFEAPV
-584 AGAAAHDDADLEEDL
+584 MAGTAAHDDADLEEDL

-656 QQQATAFAG
+656 HQQATAFAG

-686 GDNAYVASSADG
+686 GDNAYVASNADS

-716 SDQPDDGDGYSHAAT
+716 SDQPDDSDGYSHAAT

-737 GAVAGFA
+737 GAAAGFA
-744 AGREQSEQT
+744 AGREQSDQA
-753 DTEDTET
+753 DTEQPET

-800 LDGGG
+800 LDDGN
-805 DRAGDDEDDGLE
+805 DRAGDDEDDGLA

-830 AFTDDELAALDSAET
+830 TFTDDELAALDSAET
-845 STGKDQD
+845 PAGND
-852 DTFAVAGDDATTE
+852 DGDTSTE
-865 RGADDDLADFD
+865 RGADDLGDFD
-876 DLQLD
+876 DLELD

-893 VDEPAPAPAAD
+893 VDEPAPAPAEASSGED
-904 PSPRD
+904 TG
-909 DADDE
+909 DE

-955 LNLDLDD
+955 LNLELDD
-962 AGEDHSPAA
+962 AGEDDAPAA
-971 EYEPQPQTAAT
+971 EYEPEPQTAAT

-1039 GSDEQQGEAKELL
+1039 GSEEQQGEAKELL
-1052 ARVS
+1052 ARVG